1 MPPLPSPGNVIR
13 ISFYISDESDI
24 PAGSRIYAAYS
35 GSPIT
40 QTNINALATNVAAEW
55 NTNLASLT
63 ATTDT
68 LDSIECQDLSSSVG
82 VVGVASPSDAG
93 TRSGTAMPASVAAN
107 IGHVIDRH
115 YRGGKPKTFLRC
127 GVIADLH
134 SSETNQWSSTFLTA
148 LKTGWQAFIAGV
160 ISTANCNI
168 GNVVNVSYYQGF
180 TSVLN
185 PVTGRTRDV
194 PKLRTG
200 SPQVDTITD
209 AIIRPKLG
217 SQRRRL
223 N

>member
-13 ISFYISDESDI
+13 ISFYISDESGV
-24 PAGSRIYAAYS
+24 PAGSRIYAQYS

-40 QTNINALATNVAAEW
+40 QTNINALATNVASEW
-55 NTNLASLT
+55 NSELAAMT

-68 LDSIECQDLSSSVG
+68 LDSIECQDLSSDTG
-82 VVGVASPSDAG
+82 VVGVATPSDAG
-93 TRSGTAMPASVAAN
+93 TRSGTAMPASVCAN

-127 GVIADLH
+127 GVIGDLH
-134 SSETNQWSSTFLTA
+134 SSETNTWADAFVSD
-148 LKTGWQAFIAGV
+148 LKTAWQAFIAGV
-160 ISTANCNI
+160 IATANCNI
-168 GNVVNVSYYQGF
+168 GNVVNVSYYQSF
-180 TSVLN
+180 TPVLN

-194 PKLRTG
+194 PKLRMG
-200 SPQVDTITD
+200 GPQVDTITD
-209 AIIRPKLG
+209 AVVRAKLG